1 MNQSIQSI
9 QATNTDAFI
18 ERIDELSIP
27 DSHQQIFISRYPAST
42 LVDRLD
48 ISKIRCYW
56 LTLSQET
63 GSLEP
68 SLEKLNHLIQS
79 TISDGEGS
87 IFVEGIEWLTSLH
100 GFDAVHSMV
109 RSIAEKI
116 SMSNWSMFLSISKD
130 SFDQLQRSRMYRE
143 APLVEFQEGPIKSHE
158 EHLSP
163 SVSDSVVHPSGLEMD
178 LNDDGTPKL
187 ILLTRLPRIGFTKN
201 ILQRRILQWRRMGL
215 DASEIEASLY
225 SDDEEVMYARYVS
238 VEESVRRATELERY
252 IMENVVDTQ
261 EKTIAL
267 FRLRQLTGLDE
278 LERTYFSN

>member
-9 QATNTDAFI
+9 QAANTDAFI
-18 ERIDELSIP
+18 GRIDQLSIP
-27 DSHQQIFISRYPAST
+27 DSHQQIFISRYPASI

-56 LTLSQET
+56 LTLLQEP

-79 TISDGEGS
+79 TISDGQGS

-100 GFDAVHSMV
+100 GFDAVHSMI

-163 SVSDSVVHPSGLEMD
+163 SISDSMSRPSCLEMD
-178 LNDDGTPKL
+178 LNDD
-187 ILLTRLPRIGFTKN
+187 
-201 ILQRRILQWRRMGL
+201 
-215 DASEIEASLY
+215 
-225 SDDEEVMYARYVS
+225 
-238 VEESVRRATELERY
+238 
-252 IMENVVDTQ
+252 
-261 EKTIAL
+261 
-267 FRLRQLTGLDE
+267 
-278 LERTYFSN
+278 